1 VGEHNHVITS
11 SSVGESGGVRPDT
24 GLMTKNDM
32 PRLVSIRHAADELG
46 CDPRTIRRY
55 IAAGLLTASRVGP
68 RMIRVERDSLLA
80 LLRPVGG
87 AR

>member
-1 VGEHNHVITS
+1 
-11 SSVGESGGVRPDT
+11 
-24 GLMTKNDM
+24 MTNNEL
-32 PRLVSIRHAADELG
+32 PRMVSIRQAADELG
-46 CDPRTIRRY
+46 CDPRTVRRY

-68 RMIRVERDSLLA
+68 RMIRVDRDSLLA

>member
-1 VGEHNHVITS
+1 
-11 SSVGESGGVRPDT
+11 
-24 GLMTKNDM
+24 M
-32 PRLVSIRHAADELG
+32 PRLVSIQRAAGELQ
-46 CDPRTIRRY
+46 CNPRTVRRY
-55 IAAGLLTASRVGP
+55 IAAGLLTGVRVGP